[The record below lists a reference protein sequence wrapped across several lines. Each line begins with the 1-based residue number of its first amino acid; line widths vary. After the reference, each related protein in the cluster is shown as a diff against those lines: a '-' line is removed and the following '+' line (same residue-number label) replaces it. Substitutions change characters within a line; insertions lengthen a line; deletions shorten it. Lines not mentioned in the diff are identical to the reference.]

1 MSAGCETLDG
11 GGTNA
16 LGEVSRRMARW
27 HVRLVV
33 GALLT
38 AGCHDTTRITSTS
51 ARLRVTAVT
60 DGQTYAVDATGHHI
74 ELGAV
79 PVFGARLAL
88 FALANVGRDPLT
100 IDGIDVAATEG
111 GRWELRP
118 PALPRVSAGAAWPR
132 RLDAGAT
139 ATLEVLYAPR
149 VAAAASITVAVRSID
164 AEGGTGAV
172 TVSVGGSGGPPLGH
186 PALAL
191 VYGAYAGPAPTDC
204 ATRFDGS
211 TKVID
216 RDPTGAALIEVCRIP
231 DASALDFGNIGLG
244 ARGAAR
250 LTLRNTA
257 ACPILPDLDPCD
269 TCALTVAVDP
279 TRAGVGLGFMP
290 GTNDDGFF
298 AFDGAQSLPVV
309 VRQQSVAC
317 GATGELPLVLGF
329 AAPAVVGVHTTT
341 LAVESDDPGAP
352 LVLVPV
358 TATARDAPVAV
369 ATLRAPDPLD
379 PGAPP
384 RAGGLLE
391 PLTRVYLDGRGSYDP
406 AAPGDP
412 TRLARWRWEVVSAPA
427 GANAADLAPAGTD
440 GPLFDFFAP
449 IAGRYVAHL
458 RITNVDG
465 IDSGDTD
472 SATVEVAVVPRER
485 FHLELLWDTATDL
498 DLHLVTAP
506 GEGRLCNELTA
517 PADCFW
523 RDCEPAC
530 ATTPGCHAFAWDPS
544 SPPYQGPNPRLD
556 KDNRTGYGPE
566 NIRIAAPAPGRYRIY
581 VQYFAA
587 PTAPDVPPTRA
598 TVRVYV
604 DGSIAAEYRR
614 SLTAE
619 RQVWAVADL
628 VWSTGG
634 EVVARPSDAAFETGA
649 VALMPDGACT
659 EPGWSFPTP

>member
-1 MSAGCETLDG
+1 MSARCGSRDGC
-11 GGTNA
+11 GTNA
-16 LGEVSRRMARW
+16 RGEVRRRMARW
-27 HVRLVV
+27 HVTLVV
-33 GALLT
+33 GALLA

-60 DGQTYAVDATGHHI
+60 DGQTYAVDAMGRRI
-74 ELGAV
+74 DLGVV
-79 PVFGARLAL
+79 PVWGARLAL
-88 FALANVGRDPLT
+88 FTLANVGRDPLT
-100 IDGIDVAATEG
+100 VDGIDVVDEAG
-111 GRWELRP
+111 GRWELRH

-132 RLDAGAT
+132 RLDAGTT

-149 VAAAASITVAVRSID
+149 VAGAASVTVAVRSAD

-172 TVSVGGSGGPPLGH
+172 MVSVGGSGGPPLGH
-186 PALAL
+186 PALA
-191 VYGAYAGPAPTDC
+191 VAYGGYSGPAPADC
-204 ATRFDGS
+204 ATRFDG
-211 TKVID
+211 TTPVID
-216 RDPTGAALIEVCRIP
+216 HDPAGAALIEVCRIP

-244 ARGAAR
+244 TRGAVR
-250 LTLRNTA
+250 VTLRNTA
-257 ACPILPDLDPCD
+257 ACPILPDLDACD

-279 TRAGVGLGFMP
+279 TRAGVGLGFLP
-290 GTNDDGFF
+290 GTNDDGLFEF
-298 AFDGAQSLPVV
+298 EGAQSLPVV

-317 GATGELPLVLGF
+317 GATGEVPLVLRF

-341 LAVESDDPGAP
+341 VAVESDDPGAP

-358 TATARDAPVAV
+358 TASARNAPVAV
-369 ATLRAPDPLD
+369 AALRAPDPLD

-391 PLTRVYLDGRGSYDP
+391 PLSRVYLDGRGSYDP
-406 AAPGDP
+406 AAPTDS
-412 TRLARWRWEVVSAPA
+412 TRLTRWRWDIVSAPA
-427 GANAADLAPAGTD
+427 GVNPADFAAAGAD

-458 RITNVDG
+458 RVTSADG

-472 SATVEVAVVPRER
+472 SATLEVAVVPRER
-485 FHLELLWDTATDL
+485 VHLELLWDTATDL
-498 DLHLVTAP
+498 DLHLVAAP
-506 GEGRLCNELTA
+506 GQDRLCNELTA

-530 ATTPGCHAFAWDPS
+530 ATTPGCHAFAWDTS
-544 SPPYQGPNPRLD
+544 SPPYEGPNPRLD

-566 NIRIAAPAPGRYRIY
+566 NIRIAAPAPGVYRIY

-587 PTAPDVPPTRA
+587 TTAPVVPPTRA

-614 SLTAE
+614 SLTAV
-619 RQVWAVADL
+619 RQVWAVADV

-634 EVVARPSDAAFETGA
+634 AVVARPSDAAGETGA
-649 VALMPDGACT
+649 VALMPDGACSD
-659 EPGWSFPTP
+659 PGWSFPAP